1 MDFGENY
8 SFAVQDAVHGF
19 HWNNS
24 QATLH
29 LFIVYFN
36 IVGKIESLSCCI
48 ISDHMSHDA
57 NVVHI
62 FTYHMIENL
71 KLLLPETEHC
81 YYFSVGALSQYK
93 NNKNLTNLMYHE
105 QEH

>member
-1 MDFGENY
+1 
-8 SFAVQDAVHGF
+8 
-19 HWNNS
+19 
-24 QATLH
+24 
-29 LFIVYFN
+29 
-36 IVGKIESLSCCI
+36 
-48 ISDHMSHDA
+48 MSHDA